1 MKGSGVLSKSSD
13 GLNKSASGQASR
25 HGNTGKLINEHYLE
39 IEYVLNRV
47 EGSTTHYQLL
57 GLERSATNEQI
68 VVAYHETVAVLHPS
82 YYKVRA
88 SLPDD
93 MLAKVDSAFGR
104 VSQAFLVLTDCNKRN
119 EYDRSLKRRKVIPL
133 PLDAPKPKR
142 ARGSGTLKK
151 ARPASG
157 ALSKREQAA
166 KQSSNETI
174 DVKVAQAEAVFT
186 KLSNEAPTENR
197 RRCQRFNL
205 SVPALIAGYDRD
217 GSRWQEV
224 TKTLD
229 VSRLGVA
236 LRLAKHVKHG
246 CVLHV
251 TLPLPTKL
259 RSHGF
264 TEPGY
269 NMYAI
274 VRRVGPIADGVRVVA
289 VEFIGSHPPAG
300 YLNKPWALF
309 RTQKWNGPDRRR
321 EPRREIVESV
331 LIEYLDESER
341 VIAREV
347 AATENISE
355 SGARVAVKSAPAVF
369 EMVKVTSASR
379 AFEGLAFVRNRYAA
393 NDGCERLCLQFKDN
407 KWLADGYR

>member
-1 MKGSGVLSKSSD
+1 MKGSGAFTKSSG
-13 GLNKSASGQASR
+13 GLNKSAQGHVKR
-25 HGNTGKLINEHYLE
+25 PGNTGKLINEHYLE
-39 IEYVLNRV
+39 IEYVLERV

-88 SLPDD
+88 ALPDD
-93 MLAKVDSAFGR
+93 LLEKVDSAFGR
-104 VSQAFLVLTDCNKRN
+104 VSQAFLILTDSNKRT
-119 EYDRSLKRRKVIPL
+119 EYDRSLKRRKVVPL
-133 PLDAPKPKR
+133 PLDAPKQKR
-142 ARGSGTLKK
+142 ARGSGGLKK
-151 ARPASG
+151 PRPASG
-157 ALSKREQAA
+157 ALDKREQSE
-166 KQSSNETI
+166 KQDGNKETV
-174 DVKVAQAEAVFT
+174 DVKVAQAATAFA
-186 KLSNEAPTENR
+186 KLSSEATAENR

-205 SVPALIAGYDRD
+205 LVPVLVAGYDRD

-224 TKTLD
+224 SKTID
-229 VSRLGVA
+229 VSRMGVA
-236 LRLAKHVKHG
+236 IRLVRRVRHG

-274 VRRVGPIADGVRVVA
+274 VRRVEPVAGGTRVVG

-309 RTQKWNGPDRRR
+309 RTQKWDGPDRRR
-321 EPRREIVESV
+321 EPRREVAESV
-331 LIEYLDESER
+331 LIEYLDDAQTI
-341 VIAREV
+341 IAREV
-347 AATENISE
+347 TRTENVSE

-369 EMVKVTSASR
+369 DMVKVTSANR

-407 KWLADGYR
+407 KWLADG